1 MPIQMITKMPK
12 QKNRSE
18 YAKSSLMINPTQQK
32 HLDKL
37 ATLEADIAVINLE
50 DGIAPQKKEEA
61 LFAAAEAVSKLYDSK
76 AKIAIRTNP
85 MDSPYFEKEIEVL
98 NAISPDAVRVPKI
111 RSVEDVLRLEKL
123 IDKDTEIHLS
133 IETKE
138 ALSSLSRLKTSE
150 RVTTVFLGAIDLLED
165 LGLGSH
171 LIDSFSETVKYIMCK
186 FLVDAKTAGFTP
198 FSFVY
203 QNHSDM
209 DGFKKWIEI
218 EKNMGFEAKA
228 CISPKQVSVVNDIF
242 SPAKEALEEALRV
255 KELYEQ
261 NEQNGIGGF
270 CDDKLGFI
278 DAPIYKNAILTL
290 KKGGFYKS

>member
-1 MPIQMITKMPK
+1 MDSFKMITKMPK
-12 QKNRSE
+12 QKNKSE
-18 YAKSSLMINPTQQK
+18 FSKSSLMINPTQQK

-37 ATLEADIAVINLE
+37 GVLNADIAVINLE

-61 LFAAAEAVSKLYDSK
+61 LFAASDAISKLKESK
-76 AKIAIRTNP
+76 AKIAVRTNH
-85 MDSPYFEKEIEVL
+85 MDSPYFDKELEVL
-98 NAISPDAVRVPKI
+98 NALSPDAIRVPKI
-111 RSVEDVLRLEKL
+111 RSVEDVLRLEML
-123 IDKDTEIHLS
+123 IEQDIEIHLS

-138 ALSSLSRLKTSE
+138 ALASLSRLKTSD

-171 LIDSFSETVKYIMCK
+171 LIDSFSDTLKYIMCK
-186 FLVDAKTAGFTP
+186 FLVDAKTVGFRP

-203 QNHSDM
+203 QNHIDI

-218 EKNMGFEAKA
+218 EKNLGFEAKA
-228 CISPKQVSVVNDIF
+228 CISPTQVSIVNEAF
-242 SPAKEALEEALRV
+242 APSKEAIEEALRV
-255 KELYEQ
+255 KELFEI

-290 KKGGFYKS
+290 KKGAVL